1 MKNLLLCAALALSA
15 CCSAKDPRPLAE
27 SYREFLNGPGRAW
40 VAAAADDPKLGS
52 EVVKDRQVVWDSA
65 AALVDQYEEKE

>member
-27 SYREFLNGPGRAW
+27 SYREFLAGPGRAW
-40 VAAAADDPKLGS
+40 VAQAKDDPRLDQS
-52 EVVKDRQVVWDSA
+52 DAMDRQAVWDSA
-65 AALVDQYEEKE
+65 SALVDQYEEWE